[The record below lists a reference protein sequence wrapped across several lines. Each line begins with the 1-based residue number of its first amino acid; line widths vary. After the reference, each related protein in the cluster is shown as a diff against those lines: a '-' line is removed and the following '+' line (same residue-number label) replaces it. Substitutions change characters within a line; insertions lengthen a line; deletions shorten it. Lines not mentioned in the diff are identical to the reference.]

1 LGVDHAGYVARFEA
15 AAAALSNGK
24 VRLEAPLTALVKF
37 LENGALKKM
46 SKRGGTFITVAE
58 VIEEV
63 GRDSLRFM
71 MLWRKHNMPMDFD
84 LAAVR
89 EQSREN
95 PVFYV
100 QYAHARCCSVFRQA
114 AEALP
119 QLAQPDLAT
128 ADLSLL
134 TEDSVL
140 ALIRLLTQWPR
151 LLMAAAVEREPHRIP
166 YYLYEV
172 AGALHALWNEGREE
186 TLLRFIQPNDPALTL
201 ARLAL
206 VQGVRNVLAA
216 GLAILGVVPVEELRS

>member
-1 LGVDHAGYVARFEA
+1 
-15 AAAALSNGK
+15 
-24 VRLEAPLTALVKF
+24 
-37 LENGALKKM
+37 
-46 SKRGGTFITVAE
+46 
-58 VIEEV
+58 
-63 GRDSLRFM
+63 
-71 MLWRKHNMPMDFD
+71 
-84 LAAVR
+84 
-89 EQSREN
+89 
-95 PVFYV
+95 
-100 QYAHARCCSVFRQA
+100 
-114 AEALP
+114 LP

-206 VQGVRNVLAA
+206 VQGVRNVLAS

>member
-1 LGVDHAGYVARFEA
+1 
-15 AAAALSNGK
+15 
-24 VRLEAPLTALVKF
+24 
-37 LENGALKKM
+37 M
-46 SKRGGTFITVAE
+46 
-58 VIEEV
+58 
-63 GRDSLRFM
+63 
-71 MLWRKHNMPMDFD
+71 
-84 LAAVR
+84 
-89 EQSREN
+89 
-95 PVFYV
+95 
-100 QYAHARCCSVFRQA
+100 
-114 AEALP
+114 
-119 QLAQPDLAT
+119 AQPDLAT

-172 AGALHALWNEGREE
+172 AGAMHALWNEGREE